1 MAACDGLVA
10 SGAAGGGCPPAI
22 TDTRRGIEDSKGRIA
37 LHSYQLL
44 GLARL
49 PARRPSVTVVGLDQ
63 REQLCPR
70 DHGVHLGEK
79 PFPPGHFPLLAP
91 RDPGELPLLPIP
103 NLLTPSL
110 DVFRFYHI
118 ERLAQSFPRGLPVA
132 PSSGSRRRA
141 S

>member
-1 MAACDGLVA
+1 GLAVV
-10 SGAAGGGCPPAI
+10 
-22 TDTRRGIEDSKGRIA
+22 DRI
-37 LHSYQLL
+37 L
-44 GLARL
+44 GLRVGEIEPMLQEVNAQHLLEPQRL
-49 PARRPSVTVVGLDQ
+49 PSAPRLWVVGLDQ
-63 REQLCPR
+63 CEQLGPGDDR
-70 DHGVHLGEK
+70 VHLGEK